1 MAETKNSSRSLIVV
15 AVATVLGLVFAWFAG
30 ANGQQWNGY
39 SVLFICALVSFGV
52 NWLAFIPAA
61 IGQTEKYYDLVGAV
75 TYLSIIGAA
84 CVLSAPLDLRA
95 IVVAAMVAIW
105 CIRLG
110 SFLFMRISDAGHDAR
125 FDKIKINPARFLVA
139 WTMQASWGLYT
150 AAAALAI
157 ISASDRVPLD
167 IFFWIGALVWAV
179 GFGIE
184 IVADGQ
190 KGKFRKDASNKG
202 KFIKSGLWAWS
213 QHPNYFGEIML
224 WTGILIIA
232 LPLLSGTAWLVLI
245 SPLFVTFL
253 LTKVSGIAMLDK
265 AAAKKWGDDPAY
277 QEYRRKTPVLMMKP
291 PTA

>member
-1 MAETKNSSRSLIVV
+1 MAETTNSSRSLLVV
-15 AVATVLGLVFAWFAG
+15 AVASIAGLAFAWFAG
-30 ANGQQWNGY
+30 ANAQQWNGV
-39 SVLFICALVSFGV
+39 SVFFICALVSFGV

-61 IGQTEKYYDLVGAV
+61 IAQTEKYYDLVGSI
-75 TYLSIIGAA
+75 TYLSVIAAA
-84 CVLSAPLDLRA
+84 CVLSAPLDIRA
-95 IVVAAMVAIW
+95 MVVTAMVAIW
-105 CIRLG
+105 SIRLG
-110 SFLFMRISDAGHDAR
+110 SFLFKRISDDGHDGR

-139 WTMQASWGLYT
+139 WTMQACWVIFT

-157 ISASDRVPLD
+157 ISAAGRVPLGL
-167 IFFWIGALVWAV
+167 FFWIGVIIWAV

-184 IVADGQ
+184 VVADRQ
-190 KGKFRKDASNKG
+190 KRTFRKDSSNKG

-232 LPLLSGTAWLVLI
+232 LPLLSGAGWLVLI

-253 LTKVSGIAMLDK
+253 LTKVSGIPMLDK
-265 AAAKKWGDDPAY
+265 AAEKKWGNDPAY
-277 QEYRRKTPVLMMKP
+277 QEYRRKTPVLIMKP